1 MQVEQ
6 NKGISPPKPE
16 NASPSKVIKITPT
29 TEPGFELENCFEGN
43 VFVPEEGY
51 IKDTD
56 SYFDS
61 YSHFAIH
68 EEMLKDQARGLN
80 YYDD

>member
-6 NKGISPPKPE
+6 TNKGSSPPKQE

-29 TEPGFELENCFEGN
+29 TEAGFDLQNCFEGN
-43 VFVPEEGY
+43 VFVPEEGS

-68 EEMLKDQARGLN
+68 EEMLKDQA
-80 YYDD
+80 